1 MGRVASVV
9 SDTEGA
15 ERGRRGGGRGGG
27 TGRRV
32 DQVVRRHTFEAAH
45 PEVTISYLGAGR
57 PWAAVI
63 ALPGAAEERV
73 TAYELEELL
82 DRLEARREGGTE

>member
-15 ERGRRGGGRGGG
+15 ERGRRGAG

-82 DRLEARREGGTE
+82 DRLETRAARGGTE

>member
-1 MGRVASVV
+1 MRRPASLA

-15 ERGRRGGGRGGG
+15 GRSLRRG

-32 DQVVRRHTFEAAH
+32 DQVVRRHTYEAAH
-45 PEVTISYLGAGR
+45 PEVTISYLGTGR
-57 PWAAVI
+57 SWAAVI
-63 ALPGAAEERV
+63 ALPAAAEERV

-82 DRLEARREGGTE
+82 DRLETRAARRGTE

>member
-1 MGRVASVV
+1 MRRVANLAGES
-9 SDTEGA
+9 ELA
-15 ERGRRGGGRGGG
+15 ERGQEGRPV
-27 TGRRV
+27 RWV
-32 DQVVRRHTFEAAH
+32 DQVVRRHIFEGAH

-57 PWAAVI
+57 PWAALI

-82 DRLEARREGGTE
+82 DRLETRAAMGGIE